1 LKKVCVRTTE
11 DKWHFDDITVAE
23 RILHESILCC
33 TQARNVYRT
42 ENTFGEK
49 PLHIFSDQVYLQ
61 F

>member
-1 LKKVCVRTTE
+1 VRTTE

-42 ENTFGEK
+42 ENAFGETT
-49 PLHIFSDQVYLQ
+49 LHIFSAKGYLK